1 MKKNIYIQ
9 EIESLNRQISVFK
22 LIDRHFKWNWWL
34 VISLPISLFAL
45 SYIFFYFCYQNY
57 YILCVLAVLFVIT
70 FIRIISYMD
79 KKREYII
86 RQKYPYALSEGKYIH
101 NRVIPEIQKQE
112 LIKLIDNQEALTKD
126 NLLFLIESLKSKKD
140 ENKYSYTIT
149 LNSVIIVCSILCVLL
164 SSYLSFLKI
173 ESVLITEIK
182 AILSLLLISLITI
195 IYIDST
201 IKDFILNRRKN
212 KNRIIRTVE
221 NIYLE
226 ISNKKT

>member
-22 LIDRHFKWNWWL
+22 LIVRYFKWSWWL
-34 VISLPISLFAL
+34 VISLPIILFIL
-45 SYIFFYFCYQNY
+45 SYVFFYYGNY
-57 YILCVLAVLFVIT
+57 YLLTIFIVLSVIAFT
-70 FIRIISYMD
+70 RIVFYMD

-101 NRVIPEIQKQE
+101 NKVIPEIQKQE
-112 LIKLIDNQEALTKD
+112 LIKLIDNKEALTKD

-140 ENKYSYTIT
+140 EDKYSYTIT

-173 ESVLITEIK
+173 ESALISEIK
-182 AILSLLLISLITI
+182 AILGLSLISLITI
-195 IYIDST
+195 IYIDFT
-201 IKDFILNRRKN
+201 VKDFILNKRKN
-212 KNRIIRTVE
+212 KNRIIRTLE

>member
-1 MKKNIYIQ
+1 M
-9 EIESLNRQISVFK
+9 NRQISVFK
-22 LIDRHFKWNWWL
+22 LIVRYFKWSWWL
-34 VISLPISLFAL
+34 VISLPIILFIL
-45 SYIFFYFCYQNY
+45 SYVFFYYGNY
-57 YILCVLAVLFVIT
+57 YLLTIFIVLSVIAFT
-70 FIRIISYMD
+70 RIVFYMD

-101 NRVIPEIQKQE
+101 NKVIPEIQKQE
-112 LIKLIDNQEALTKD
+112 LIKLIDNKEALTKD

-140 ENKYSYTIT
+140 EDKYSYTIT

-173 ESVLITEIK
+173 ESALISEIK
-182 AILSLLLISLITI
+182 AILGLSLISLITI
-195 IYIDST
+195 IYIDFT
-201 IKDFILNRRKN
+201 FKDFILNKRKN
-212 KNRIIRTVE
+212 KNRIIRTLE